1 MTTHPPS
8 QLQIAL
14 TLPTGMPA
22 GRGFV
27 AADPSA
33 VSILLCAASPSQF
46 APLRRNRMVMA
57 AKITRLQPWLDGT
70 GNFKSP

>member
-1 MTTHPPS
+1 MTKYLPI
-8 QLQIAL
+8 QRQVAL